1 MRGEGNEQVMC
12 LCPVPFTEVISEWDR
27 SSAESEELSRSSR
40 SPTVALGDPVLVP
53 LSAQAAITKHHRLGN
68 LNNRYLFSQFWR
80 LGS

>member
-1 MRGEGNEQVMC
+1 MRGEGNEQAGC

-27 SSAESEELSRSSR
+27 SFAESEELSRNSR
-40 SPTVALGDPVLVP
+40 SPTVALGDLVLVS

-68 LNNRYLFSQFWR
+68 LNNRCVFSQFWR